1 MSTAK
6 SGTGQ
11 PTPPPPAA
19 PNNPPPPASPPQA
32 KDRRHNELIIYSH
45 STLFYWWP
53 VWLVGYVLALITY
66 LDGQSHVIEPGGA
79 AELFHRSSSLGVI
92 YFLTIFRAVLIT
104 NSPVR
109 GLAAGMVIT
118 TLIALTVLFAYLGW
132 WDDVLGFFGS
142 LRIHL
147 NLGAYFWFSTLM
159 LILWV
164 LTVFVL
170 DRMSYWRV
178 RPGQVTRVAVV
189 GGGSRSYDTDN
200 MVLEKYR
207 DDLFRH
213 WILGFGS
220 GDLRIQPYG
229 AGREEMV
236 LHNVLFI
243 DWKVPAFQRMMAVEP
258 QVDAG

>member
-1 MSTAK
+1 MSTVDPR
-6 SGTGQ
+6 TGQ
-11 PTPPPPAA
+11 PTPPQPAHG
-19 PNNPPPPASPPQA
+19 NPPPQA
-32 KDRRHNELIIYSH
+32 KDSRPKELIIYTH

-53 VWLVGYVLALITY
+53 VWLVGYIAALITY
-66 LDGQSHVIEPGGA
+66 LNGYSYVIEPGA
-79 AELFHRSSSLGVI
+79 APELFHRGSSLGLI
-92 YFLTIFRAVLIT
+92 YFLTIFLVVLIT
-104 NSPVR
+104 NIPVR
-109 GLAAGMVIT
+109 GLAAGMVIMAG
-118 TLIALTVLFAYLGW
+118 IVLTVLFAYLGW
-132 WDDVLGFFGS
+132 WDDILGFFGN

-164 LTVFVL
+164 LTVFVF

-178 RPGQVTRVAVV
+178 RPGQVTSVSVV

-213 WILGFGS
+213 WMLGFGS
-220 GDLRIQPYG
+220 GDLHIQPYG

-236 LHNVLFI
+236 LHNILFI
-243 DWKVPAFQRMMAVEP
+243 DRKASAFQRMMAVEP
-258 QVDAG
+258 QVDVG